1 MREFFLAEV
10 ATPDGDPGAILT
22 AYTGAVEVQH
32 DDWTVRFGHDD
43 FERVPAA
50 WLAECTDRSHR
61 EWFLV
66 VALTGVPPRDAAS
79 GRLGLPLLDA
89 GWAIAPGDVLGY
101 ASASLPLA
109 DNRHL
114 VDDCEILVRP
124 VERGRGVGRALLD
137 VVEAM
142 PGRFGR
148 THLMGWSI
156 HAPAAADDPDALRA
170 REGVVAVTPD
180 ESTRFALDHG
190 WHLAQVER
198 HSILTIA
205 PTGPAPAVPS
215 GYSFVSWRGR
225 TPTERLDA
233 VAELHA
239 LFSVEA
245 PTGDLEVEE
254 EAWDADRLARHED
267 ETDAHMDRLTVLA
280 IHDATGDVA
289 GFTSVTRERAK
300 PAGAFQGVTLV
311 RPGHRGHGLGLALKL
326 ANLDAVR
333 AAWPDARR
341 IHTWNA
347 GENDAMWR
355 VNEALGF
362 ETAGA
367 EALWQKVP

>member
-1 MREFFLAEV
+1 MGEFFLAEV
-10 ATPDGDPGAILT
+10 AAPAGDPGAILT
-22 AYTGAVEVQH
+22 AYAGAVEVQH
-32 DDWTVRFGHDD
+32 DDWTIRFGHDD

-61 EWFLV
+61 DWFLV
-66 VALTGVPPRDAAS
+66 VALRGAAPHDAAS

-89 GWAIAPGDVLGY
+89 GWTLEPADVLGY

-114 VDDCEILVRP
+114 VDSCEILVRP
-124 VERGRGVGRALLD
+124 AERRRGIGGALLAVLED
-137 VVEAM
+137 L

-148 THLMGWSI
+148 THLSGWSI
-156 HAPAAADDPDALRA
+156 HAPAVADDPDALRA
-170 REGVVAVTPD
+170 RAGVVAVVPD
-180 ESTRFALDHG
+180 ASTRFALDHG
-190 WHLAQVER
+190 WQLAQVER

-205 PTGPAPAVPS
+205 PTGPAAEVPP
-215 GYSFVSWRGR
+215 GYSFVAWRGR
-225 TPTERLDA
+225 TPPERLDA
-233 VAELHA
+233 VAALHTV
-239 LFSVEA
+239 FSVEA
-245 PTGDLEVEE
+245 PTGDLDLEE
-254 EAWDADRLARHED
+254 EAWDADRVARHEG
-267 ETDAHMDRLTVLA
+267 ETEAHLDRLAVLA
-280 IHDATGDVA
+280 FHDASGEAA
-289 GFTSVTRERAK
+289 GITALSRERAK
-300 PAGAFQGVTLV
+300 PAGVFQGATLV

-333 AAWPDARR
+333 AHWPDARR

-362 ETAGA
+362 VTTGA